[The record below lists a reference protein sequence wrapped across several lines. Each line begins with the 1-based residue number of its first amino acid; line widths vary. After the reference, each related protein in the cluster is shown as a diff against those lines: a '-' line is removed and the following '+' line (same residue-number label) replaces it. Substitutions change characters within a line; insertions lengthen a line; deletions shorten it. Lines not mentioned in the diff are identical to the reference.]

1 MPAAIARA
9 QESPERPIDA
19 ALAEID
25 THLANLKTCLRWL
38 IEQRFTVIDVEL
50 RHGRAKPQIN
60 VAPSPRL
67 HIAFR
72 DDCANVGRRQEG
84 ALTFHAWAARRFG
97 CDIRWEEVTTCA

>member
-1 MPAAIARA
+1 MPAAALVSQAASRTL
-9 QESPERPIDA
+9 ES
-19 ALAEID
+19 ALAEVEM
-25 THLANLKTCLRWL
+25 HLSNLKTCLRWL
-38 IEQRFTVIDVEL
+38 IEQRFVVIDVEL

-72 DDCANVGRRQEG
+72 DDCANIGRRQDG

-97 CDIRWEEVTTCA
+97 CDIRWEEVTPCA